1 MEHKITHLLHVPF
14 TGLGLYQGYRGNRF
28 LRNRITIFKNF
39 VIPSLQAQSSKNFI
53 LWCAFRFEEK
63 NNPLVIELQEYMNG
77 ILDFKTV
84 FTFAGICFYD
94 DKYEDKEAKDR
105 LISSIHGSM
114 AELLNVMG
122 EAKEVYMTIQPSD
135 DCYHKN
141 AVQAIQELF
150 TKMPDIQ
157 AFGFTKGYI
166 CNYTTKEVREY
177 NPTTNPPFYTIKF
190 SREDFIDP
198 FKHCAYTSIK
208 KDVGK
213 YKAGTPI
220 PSHEYVEHA
229 LKYGK
234 IDERGFLVGCHF
246 DNVSTGFDNP
256 YAGERIKNDIL
267 EDFGLNNV
275 ETLIIPFSVRK
286 ILFNK
291 LPHRIKR
298 KLRYWSG
305 EKKWILRPIFAIIYN
320 ALRS

>member
-1 MEHKITHLLHVPF
+1 MESKIVHFLHCPW
-14 TGLGLYQGYRGNRF
+14 TGLGLYNGFRGNRW
-28 LRNRITIFKNF
+28 LKNRIKIFKQF
-39 VIPSLQAQSSKNFI
+39 VIPSLLAQSNKNFV

-141 AVQAIQELF
+141 AVRAIQELF
-150 TKMPDIQ
+150 EKMPDIQ
-157 AFGFTKGYI
+157 AFGFSKGYI
-166 CNYTTKEVREY
+166 CNYTTKELREY

-190 SREDFIDP
+190 PREVFTDP

-220 PSHEYVEHA
+220 PSHEYVADA

-234 IDERGFLVGCHF
+234 IDERGFLVGCHGE
-246 DNVSTGFDNP
+246 NVSTHFNNP
-256 YAGERIKNDIL
+256 FGGEKVL
-267 EDFGLNNV
+267 PEVLKDFGLY
-275 ETLIIPFSVRK
+275 EAEPIKIRFSIRKRLLRMLPHKVQRK
-286 ILFNK
+286 I
-291 LPHRIKR
+291 
-298 KLRYWSG
+298 RYWFG
-305 EKKWILRPIFAIIYN
+305 EMLWQKLYN
-320 ALRS
+320 WLRS

>member
-1 MEHKITHLLHVPF
+1 MGKVTHFMHVPW
-14 TGLGLYQGYRGNRF
+14 TGLGLYNGFRGNRW
-28 LRNRITIFKNF
+28 LKNRIKIFKNF
-39 VIPSLQAQSSKNFI
+39 VIPSLLAQSNKNFV

-63 NNPLVIELQEYMNG
+63 NNPLVQELQDYMDK
-77 ILDFKTV
+77 ITDFKTV

-150 TKMPDIQ
+150 DSMPDIQ

-166 CNYTTKEVREY
+166 CNYTTKELREY

-190 SREDFIDP
+190 SREDFTDP

-234 IDERGFLVGCHF
+234 IDERGFLVGCHGE
-246 DNVSTGFDNP
+246 NVSTHFNNP
-256 YAGERIKNDIL
+256 FGGEIVTPEALK
-267 EDFGLNNV
+267 EFGLYDV
-275 ETLIIPFSVRK
+275 EPIKIRFSIRKRILRALPHKVQRK
-286 ILFNK
+286 I
-291 LPHRIKR
+291 
-298 KLRYWSG
+298 RYWFG
-305 EKKWILRPIFAIIYN
+305 ELVWQKVYN
-320 ALRS
+320 FLRS